1 MPDLILQFSDVEI
14 GDMHN
19 STSQIATDQPGAAGR
34 ILFRWG
40 TLSLEVRTNP
50 QILNWDCRC
59 LYLDQNISKSLRL
72 VKKTHYLLVLRWE
85 IQMLRR
91 PLIYP
96 LKTSIAW
103 LVQLLV
109 WHSETTGQLDGRC
122 ASFHFIAILT
132 SCLETTPGMGWK
144 GSRPAISRCSQGVQM
159 VVTAR
164 LTIDWC

>member
-1 MPDLILQFSDVEI
+1 
-14 GDMHN
+14 
-19 STSQIATDQPGAAGR
+19 
-34 ILFRWG
+34 
-40 TLSLEVRTNP
+40 
-50 QILNWDCRC
+50 
-59 LYLDQNISKSLRL
+59 
-72 VKKTHYLLVLRWE
+72 
-85 IQMLRR
+85 
-91 PLIYP
+91 

-159 VVTAR
+159 VVTAD
-164 LTIDWC
+164 LL